1 MKLEAG
7 QLAQPWWELCQGYA
21 RKAGE
26 ALMHITPPS
35 PAEPR
40 NQISAMTL
48 VSTGIRQ
55 GILSCTVLRCYEW
68 TFMLD
73 PYSSEA
79 REGLRCL
86 QVNLSLWQTPCQP
99 CPSLARSLALSGV
112 FCAITSKGWGPFG
125 VDGSPFVGAHPR
137 WVDIWHLSAGRGEI
151 KEIHHQN
158 SCASSSA
165 HTSLMHLV

>member
-21 RKAGE
+21 HKAGE

-55 GILSCTVLRCYEW
+55 RILSCTVLRCYEW